1 MEPVLEV
8 PNVINVFSTTV
19 LNGKRKREKGIFIII
34 IIIIIIIYFIY
45 PRKEHRS
52 KDLILKRKNTT
63 TIKVLFLC
71 EFVTDLA
78 SKTTP
83 FLWLQPLKE
92 HNFGKTDKSSYA
104 KLKFILSWNEVNSY
118 HYLLPGDQPLLL
130 VLQVLWLQDFPNEK

>member
-19 LNGKRKREKGIFIII
+19 LNGKKNGKRASLLLLLLLLFIS
-34 IIIIIIIYFIY
+34 FI

-78 SKTTP
+78 SKTMP
-83 FLWLQPLKE
+83 FL
-92 HNFGKTDKSSYA
+92 
-104 KLKFILSWNEVNSY
+104 
-118 HYLLPGDQPLLL
+118 
-130 VLQVLWLQDFPNEK
+130 

>member
-19 LNGKRKREKGIFIII
+19 LNAKKKNGKRASLLLLLLLLLFIS
-34 IIIIIIIYFIY
+34 FIL
-45 PRKEHRS
+45 RKEHRS

-78 SKTTP
+78 SKTMP

-92 HNFGKTDKSSYA
+92 HNFSKMDKSSYV

>member
-8 PNVINVFSTTV
+8 PNVINVFSTRV
-19 LNGKRKREKGIFIII
+19 LNGKKNGKRASLLLLLLLLLLFIS
-34 IIIIIIIYFIY
+34 FI

-78 SKTTP
+78 SKTMP
-83 FLWLQPLKE
+83 FL
-92 HNFGKTDKSSYA
+92 
-104 KLKFILSWNEVNSY
+104 
-118 HYLLPGDQPLLL
+118 
-130 VLQVLWLQDFPNEK
+130 

>member
-19 LNGKRKREKGIFIII
+19 LNGKKKGKRASLLLLLLLLLFIS
-34 IIIIIIIYFIY
+34 FI

-78 SKTTP
+78 SKTMP
-83 FLWLQPLKE
+83 FL
-92 HNFGKTDKSSYA
+92 
-104 KLKFILSWNEVNSY
+104 
-118 HYLLPGDQPLLL
+118 
-130 VLQVLWLQDFPNEK
+130 

>member
-19 LNGKRKREKGIFIII
+19 LNGKKKNGKRASLLLLLLFIS
-34 IIIIIIIYFIY
+34 FI

-52 KDLILKRKNTT
+52 KDLILKRKHTT

-78 SKTTP
+78 SKTMP
-83 FLWLQPLKE
+83 FL
-92 HNFGKTDKSSYA
+92 
-104 KLKFILSWNEVNSY
+104 
-118 HYLLPGDQPLLL
+118 
-130 VLQVLWLQDFPNEK
+130 

>member
-19 LNGKRKREKGIFIII
+19 LNGKKKNGKRASLLLLLLLFIS
-34 IIIIIIIYFIY
+34 FI

-52 KDLILKRKNTT
+52 KDLISKRKNTT

-78 SKTTP
+78 SKTMP
-83 FLWLQPLKE
+83 FL
-92 HNFGKTDKSSYA
+92 
-104 KLKFILSWNEVNSY
+104 
-118 HYLLPGDQPLLL
+118 
-130 VLQVLWLQDFPNEK
+130 

>member
-19 LNGKRKREKGIFIII
+19 LNGKKKNGKRASLLLLLLFIS
-34 IIIIIIIYFIY
+34 FI

-78 SKTTP
+78 SKTMP

-92 HNFGKTDKSSYA
+92 HNFSKTDKSSYV

>member
-19 LNGKRKREKGIFIII
+19 LNGKKNGKRASLLLLLLLLFIS
-34 IIIIIIIYFIY
+34 FI

-52 KDLILKRKNTT
+52 KYLILKRKNTT

-78 SKTTP
+78 SKTMP
-83 FLWLQPLKE
+83 FL
-92 HNFGKTDKSSYA
+92 
-104 KLKFILSWNEVNSY
+104 
-118 HYLLPGDQPLLL
+118 
-130 VLQVLWLQDFPNEK
+130 

>member
-19 LNGKRKREKGIFIII
+19 LKTEKKKGKRASLLLLLLLFIS
-34 IIIIIIIYFIY
+34 FI

-83 FLWLQPLKE
+83 FL
-92 HNFGKTDKSSYA
+92 
-104 KLKFILSWNEVNSY
+104 
-118 HYLLPGDQPLLL
+118 
-130 VLQVLWLQDFPNEK
+130 

>member
-19 LNGKRKREKGIFIII
+19 LNGKKKGKRASLLLLLLFIS
-34 IIIIIIIYFIY
+34 FI

-78 SKTTP
+78 SKTMP
-83 FLWLQPLKE
+83 FL
-92 HNFGKTDKSSYA
+92 
-104 KLKFILSWNEVNSY
+104 
-118 HYLLPGDQPLLL
+118 
-130 VLQVLWLQDFPNEK
+130 